1 MKKEYVLAF
10 SSFYKASYAQEKLAE
25 HGIRAAVR
33 KLPPELMKSCGYAL
47 YLSTSSIQ
55 SVADILERDEIEF
68 RGAYEIGDMG
78 GKNAYKRVL

>member
-25 HGIRAAVR
+25 RGMRAAVR

-47 YLSTSSIQ
+47 YLVTSSIQ
-55 SVADILERDEIEF
+55 NVLQILERSEIDF
-68 RGAYEIGDMG
+68 RGAYEIIDADG
-78 GKNAYKRVL
+78 NTTYKKIV